1 LTARVQRE
9 TGSGMNLHD
18 ILLPVFVQ
26 VALIIVLAFVM
37 GARRLAVVRA
47 RQVRAGEVSMGE
59 RAWPAPA
66 QRASNA
72 FSNQFELP
80 VLFFALVPLVIIT
93 RKADLIY
100 VVLSWIFVLSR
111 IVHAGVYVTTNHVP
125 YRFAAYT
132 IGAVALVLLWIE
144 FAIRILSVPLPA

>member
-1 LTARVQRE
+1 
-9 TGSGMNLHD
+9 MNIHD

-26 VALIIVLAFVM
+26 VALIVVLALVM
-37 GARRLAVVRA
+37 GARRLAAVRA
-47 RQVRAGEVSMGE
+47 REVRATEVSMGE
-59 RAWPAPA
+59 RAWPARA
-66 QRASNA
+66 QWAANA

-111 IVHAGVYVTTNHVP
+111 VVHAAVYVTANRVP
-125 YRFAAYT
+125 YRFAAYLV
-132 IGAVALVLLWIE
+132 GAVALILLWIE
-144 FAIRILSVPLPA
+144 FAVRILLVPLPA

>member
-1 LTARVQRE
+1 
-9 TGSGMNLHD
+9 MNLHD

-26 VALIIVLAFVM
+26 VALIMALAFLM
-37 GARRLAVVRA
+37 GARRLAAVRA
-47 RQVRAGEVSMGE
+47 RQVRASEVSMGE
-59 RAWPAPA
+59 RAWPSKA
-66 QRASNA
+66 QWAANA

-93 RKADLIY
+93 RKADLVY

-111 IVHAGVYVTTNHVP
+111 IVHAAVYVTSNRVP
-125 YRFAAYT
+125 YRFTAYLV
-132 IGAVALVLLWIE
+132 GAVALILLWLE